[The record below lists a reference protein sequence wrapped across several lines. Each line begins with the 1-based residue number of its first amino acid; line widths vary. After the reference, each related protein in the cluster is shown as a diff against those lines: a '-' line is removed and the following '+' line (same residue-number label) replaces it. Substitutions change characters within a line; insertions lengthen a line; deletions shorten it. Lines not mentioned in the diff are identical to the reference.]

1 MTAIFPRLRLALL
14 MAAAA
19 LLAACADGRNLGEER
34 AELGDFRLSHNIV
47 VASNAQLGPLSR
59 RATAEEWEESI
70 RNAVAR
76 RFERYEG
83 TRLYHIAVS
92 VDAYVLALPGV
103 PLVASPRSVLIIGVH
118 LWDDQLGRPLNEER
132 KQITVL
138 ESVSGETLLSSGLT
152 QSGEQ
157 QMQNLATNAALQ
169 IEMWLAENPQWF
181 NTQAPA
187 AETLS
192 ATDEVTADEA
202 EVATSEAAEE
212 PGEEIRVLPAS
223 AEDTAPDP
231 AEDDT

>member
-1 MTAIFPRLRLALL
+1 MTAISIRLRLALL
-14 MAAAA
+14 FVAAA

-47 VASNAQLGPLSR
+47 VAGNAQMGPFSR
-59 RATAEEWEESI
+59 TASAEEWEESI
-70 RNAVAR
+70 RAAVAR

-92 VDAYVLALPGV
+92 VDGYVLAMPGV
-103 PLVASPRSVLIIGVH
+103 PLVASPRSALIIGVH

-157 QMQNLATNAALQ
+157 QMQNLSTNAALQ
-169 IEMWLAENPQWF
+169 IESWLAENPEWF
-181 NTQAPA
+181 NTGAATAGQDARDADDPA
-187 AETLS
+187 TGNALEEVIEETAE
-192 ATDEVTADEA
+192 DG
-202 EVATSEAAEE
+202 AEE
-212 PGEEIRVLPAS
+212 IIEED
-223 AEDTAPDP
+223 AEA
-231 AEDDT
+231 